1 MASAGSGSRSTLAE
15 MIITILRNL
24 FNKRAFFADNYTMK
38 IGAMLPVILG
48 VLKNPLVIISSV
60 AVILYL
66 NFVFFVAR
74 YVKKPAKAKKKKAPK
89 EAPAKKQEE
98 KKEGEDEG
106 TGDAGGE
113 E

>member
-1 MASAGSGSRSTLAE
+1 
-15 MIITILRNL
+15 
-24 FNKRAFFADNYTMK
+24 MK
-38 IGAMLPVILG
+38 LSAMLPVVLG
-48 VLKNPLVIISSV
+48 VLKNPITIISA
-60 AVILYL
+60 AVIILYL

-74 YVKKPAKAKKKKAPK
+74 YVKKPAKPKKRKEPK
-89 EAPAKKQEE
+89 PAPAKKQEE

>member
-1 MASAGSGSRSTLAE
+1 
-15 MIITILRNL
+15 
-24 FNKRAFFADNYTMK
+24 
-38 IGAMLPVILG
+38 MLPVILG

-74 YVKKPAKAKKKKAPK
+74 YVKKPAKPKKRKEPK
-89 EAPAKKQEE
+89 PAPAKKQEE